1 MMFPVISSTCGM
13 PGVRKSVKLL
23 LLIRYVGGDTFGR
36 NGAVSV
42 TNTVFGEPQKDFT
55 QN

>member
-1 MMFPVISSTCGM
+1 MFPAISSTCGM
-13 PGVRKSVKLL
+13 PGVRKSVEQL
-23 LLIRYVGGDTFGR
+23 LLIRCVGGDTFGR
-36 NGAVSV
+36 NGAVSA